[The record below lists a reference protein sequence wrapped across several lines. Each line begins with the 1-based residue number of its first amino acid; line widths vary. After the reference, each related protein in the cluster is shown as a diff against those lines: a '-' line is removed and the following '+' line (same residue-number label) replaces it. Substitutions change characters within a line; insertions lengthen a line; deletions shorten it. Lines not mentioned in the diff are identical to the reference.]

1 MLSGGASAVYG
12 SDALTGVVN
21 FVLKQDF
28 EGLEFSVQAGTDQ
41 YMDNSKNRL
50 SLVGGRNFA
59 DGRGNITFAMQ
70 VDQDNGLLMG
80 DRVFSRTRISMTM
93 ETILRCAF
101 KKATSALAEPL
112 LYLSTTTSLTQ
123 GCFLGA

>member
-1 MLSGGASAVYG
+1 MCSGGASAVYG

-41 YMDNSKNRL
+41 YMDNSFHSSSGK
-50 SLVGGRNFA
+50 SLFA

-70 VDQDNGLLMG
+70 VDQDNGMLMG
-80 DRVFSRTRISMTM
+80 EEVFSRTRISTTM
-93 ETILRCAF
+93 ETILPYAF
-101 KKATSALAEPL
+101 QKGDISVGETL
-112 LYLSTTTSLTQ
+112 LWLITTILPTL